1 MSTGGCWFIYDI
13 AYCKRS
19 VLFEDS
25 FLYLMAISILICSDG
40 VNLFGGEILKALS
53 DRDDDSVSSNRSVRT
68 VTQQQLIALG
78 TGLPAILLGIYC
90 IERAGLKNLQMVGFL
105 FIALCFVLL
114 AALFQPLQ
122 VTKANVLFPC
132 LSYTYM
138 RIS

>member
-1 MSTGGCWFIYDI
+1 
-13 AYCKRS
+13 
-19 VLFEDS
+19 
-25 FLYLMAISILICSDG
+25 

-90 IERAGLKNLQMVGFL
+90 IERLGLKNLQMVGFL
-105 FIALCFVLL
+105 FIALCFLLL

-122 VTKANVLFPC
+122 VITKA
-132 LSYTYM
+132 
-138 RIS
+138 